1 MDFFVLGEDEVVIG
15 FGTVGIQ
22 GRVITTRDEALA
34 GFEYA
39 VSLPDL
45 KVLIITEETA
55 SLMEEKIMAWN
66 MSGRFPL
73 LVEVPGIQG
82 RMEGKKTLVES
93 IREAVGISV

>member
-1 MDFFVLGEDEVVIG
+1 MDFFVLGEEEIIIG

-22 GRVITTRDEALA
+22 GRVVARREEAVA
-34 GFEYA
+34 GFDYA

-45 KVLIITEETA
+45 KVLIITEEAA
-55 SLMEEKIMAWN
+55 SFMEEKITAWN

-82 RMEGKKTLVES
+82 RMEGRKTLVES